1 MVTLDATRYS
11 LPDLV
16 EWPAGDSREL
26 NFTVETNGAAK
37 DLSDDTIT
45 WHLLEKP
52 YDALGDA
59 VLSGDDPGVDVRT
72 DAVVDPAAGEFRV
85 DITGGATSGLWGS
98 FTQRIE
104 IDPPGDDTQTFAGDV
119 ILEDIGD

>member
-59 VLSGDDPGVDVRT
+59 VLSGDDPGVDV
-72 DAVVDPAAGEFRV
+72 EFRV